1 MSSIPRLIT
10 ALLVAVSSG
19 LAFSGHLAA
28 AGSQVPGLSGT
39 LVITNKTSS
48 TATLIDVA
56 AGRIL
61 STLPTGQGPHE
72 VVLTSD
78 GGTAV
83 ITNYGGSERKTLTVI
98 DLPTRA
104 VKRTIDLG
112 EFRSPHGVVMLPG
125 DRLAAITVEASRRV
139 LLVDIQDGVVI
150 DAIPTGFPGSHMIGV
165 TRDGARGFTG
175 NISASTVSELDLNA
189 CVFVRSF
196 DVPGGPEAI
205 DVTPD
210 GKEVWL
216 GSNVTGLVSVLIPA
230 TGTLI
235 TAAEGMRWPYRMFF
249 TPDTTMVIIP
259 DPTAD
264 QVRFI
269 ERATRREL
277 SRLTLPGAAP
287 QGIIATPDGRYA
299 FLSLSKQARVA
310 ILDLKTRTIAGYLA
324 AGETPDGAAYTTR
337 TW

>member
-104 VKRTIDLG
+104 VKRTIDL
-112 EFRSPHGVVMLPG
+112 ESS
-125 DRLAAITVEASRRV
+125 ARR
-139 LLVDIQDGVVI
+139 
-150 DAIPTGFPGSHMIGV
+150 TGS
-165 TRDGARGFTG
+165 
-175 NISASTVSELDLNA
+175 S
-189 CVFVRSF
+189 CC
-196 DVPGGPEAI
+196 
-205 DVTPD
+205 
-210 GKEVWL
+210 
-216 GSNVTGLVSVLIPA
+216 PA
-230 TGTLI
+230 TGS
-235 TAAEGMRWPYRMFF
+235 P
-249 TPDTTMVIIP
+249 PSP
-259 DPTAD
+259 SK
-264 QVRFI
+264 
-269 ERATRREL
+269 RAGVC
-277 SRLTLPGAAP
+277 SSS
-287 QGIIATPDGRYA
+287 I
-299 FLSLSKQARVA
+299 F
-310 ILDLKTRTIAGYLA
+310 RTGS
-324 AGETPDGAAYTTR
+324 
-337 TW
+337 